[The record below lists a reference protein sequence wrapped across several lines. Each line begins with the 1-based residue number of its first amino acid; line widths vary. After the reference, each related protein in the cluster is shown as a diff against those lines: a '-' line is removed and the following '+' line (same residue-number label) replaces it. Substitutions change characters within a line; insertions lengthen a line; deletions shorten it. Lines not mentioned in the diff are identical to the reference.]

1 MSEHVNPDV
10 LAVQLKGIELQ
21 IAAAELSLRK
31 EIIDVKDRVILQ
43 NSRIAGAEAW
53 QAKREIAEAVAT
65 ERARGQAATF
75 RTLDIWLVRLLSL
88 GGGGAGIY
96 ALAKALLE

>member
-1 MSEHVNPDV
+1 MSEQVNATV
-10 LAVQLKGIELQ
+10 LAAQLKTIELQ
-21 IAAAELSLRK
+21 IAAAEVSLRR
-31 EIIDVKDRVILQ
+31 EIIEVKERVILQ
-43 NSRIAGAEAW
+43 NSRIASSETW

-75 RTLDIWLVRLLSL
+75 RTMDLWLVRALSL

-96 ALAKALLE
+96 ALAKTLLG

>member
-1 MSEHVNPDV
+1 MSESVNPGV

-31 EIIDVKDRVILQ
+31 EIIEVKDRVILQ
-43 NSRIAGAEAW
+43 NSRIASSEAW

-75 RTLDIWLVRLLSL
+75 RTMDLWLVRALSL
-88 GGGGAGIY
+88 GGGGAGLYTI
-96 ALAKALLE
+96 ARELLK